1 MINNKLFFLKKPQ
14 NTYKLMLLPCLLIL
28 AIIVI
33 APIINLVY
41 FSFQQYELS
50 NPSNTHFNGLFN
62 YIQAF
67 KDELFIKSI
76 GVTGLYI
83 IGVLLIEVPLALIL
97 MELLNSLGRLGSFL
111 RVLFLPP
118 MIIAPIVAGVI
129 WRILYHP
136 TSGMI
141 NYFLSI
147 FFNIKHGWLADP
159 STALLSLVI
168 VDVWMYTP
176 FLLFIFLA
184 GRAAISEHIYEASM
198 IDGANR
204 FQIFRNVTLP
214 LINKQLMVGVLFRV
228 IDSIRIFP
236 TIHIMTA
243 GGPSN
248 STQTINY
255 YTYRVAFQYTDI
267 GYSSALGFLLLV
279 MSLLLSLIL
288 VKVFVGREKR

>member
-1 MINNKLFFLKKPQ
+1 M
-14 NTYKLMLLPCLLIL
+14 
-28 AIIVI
+28 
-33 APIINLVY
+33 
-41 FSFQQYELS
+41 
-50 NPSNTHFNGLFN
+50 
-62 YIQAF
+62 
-67 KDELFIKSI
+67 
-76 GVTGLYI
+76 TGLYI

-111 RVLFLPP
+111 RVMFLPP

-147 FFNIKHGWLADP
+147 FINIKHGWLADP

-279 MSLLLSLIL
+279 ISLLLALIL
-288 VKVFVGREKR
+288 VKVFAGREKR